1 MDNKNS
7 DNVTSIN
14 VLSIGTTKLNEAD
27 NPDIGNTIDIKT
39 KTVESDK
46 LTIQNINEQPE
57 NLSYDKPYRKVIRR
71 QIAYG
76 RSDN

>member
-27 NPDIGNTIDIKT
+27 NPDIGNTINIKT

-46 LTIQNINEQPE
+46 LTIQNVNEQPE
-57 NLSYDKPYRKVIRR
+57 NLNYDKPYRKVIRR

>member
-46 LTIQNINEQPE
+46 LTIQNVNEQPE

>member
-39 KTVESDK
+39 KTVESYK
-46 LTIQNINEQPE
+46 LTIQNVNEQPE